1 MNGINC
7 KMKNKTLK
15 NIEKYYIHYVA
26 QTKVMNSSSLER
38 NSRALITECELEIQR
53 LIRANNIKLKT
64 IKRLKKC
71 TKI

>member
-1 MNGINC
+1 
-7 KMKNKTLK
+7 MKNKTLK
-15 NIEKYYIHYVA
+15 KIGKYYIDYVA

>member
-1 MNGINC
+1 
-7 KMKNKTLK
+7 MKNPTLK
-15 NIEKYYIHYVA
+15 KIEKYYIDYVA
-26 QTKVMNSSSLER
+26 QTKIMNSSSLER
-38 NSRALITECELEIQR
+38 NSRALITECELKILR

>member
-1 MNGINC
+1 
-7 KMKNKTLK
+7 MKNKTLK
-15 NIEKYYIHYVA
+15 KIGKYYIDYVA
-26 QTKVMNSSSLER
+26 QTKVMNSSSSER
-38 NSRALITECELEIQR
+38 DSRVLIIECELEILR